1 VLPWVRHDRLGSMS
15 VTVVP
20 CPSGDGSWFFGGTRM
35 WSRLMEVV
43 ESDPLM
49 KPTVNLGMATAAGSL
64 CDCELALVVHAITV
78 YRYHHHH
85 HLDPGETPSL
95 APCPSH
101 CGHEC
106 EIVWELQR
114 ASSLNLSV
122 GRIPE

>member
-1 VLPWVRHDRLGSMS
+1 
-15 VTVVP
+15 
-20 CPSGDGSWFFGGTRM
+20 M

-78 YRYHHHH
+78 YRYHRHH

-95 APCPSH
+95 PPALR
-101 CGHEC
+101 
-106 EIVWELQR
+106 IVDTGVKLFGSYRER
-114 ASSLNLSV
+114 
-122 GRIPE
+122 RR

>member
-1 VLPWVRHDRLGSMS
+1 